1 MRREA
6 ALLLAGGLLLAAVPA
21 HADDGAPVKTRTSC
35 DMYGRCFEFAGPNDL
50 LAAAGA
56 NLWER
61 VDPLALASGT
71 PGDPV
76 ELLPDD

>member
-6 ALLLAGGLLLAAVPA
+6 ALLLAGVLLAAAPA
-21 HADDGAPVKTRTSC
+21 HADETPAAKTRTSC
-35 DMYGRCFEFAGPNDL
+35 DTYGRCFEFSGPNDL

-61 VDPLALASGT
+61 VDPLALATGT
-71 PGDPV
+71 PGEPV
-76 ELLPDD
+76 EDLPDD